1 MVELHRHNYDHHFNH
16 KYEDPVSPEPKL
28 QNYLPTRRKVR
39 EARPWWRRCCSLCLS
54 NCEFVT
60 VFALCLAV
68 FLVFLYLFASC
79 ELTNRYISSQ
89 LAELN
94 NVSQVE
100 KTSLKTGKADIHIFV
115 PGNILSVS
123 QLSVMF
129 QEVLSC
135 NGSFYLQIRRSNTS
149 GSSRNLPRPASP
161 PPPPPRRESGGPKL
175 YFPLRISADPA
186 SVATLTNSV
195 ADCTMFL
202 ILLAIFGTG
211 EMSSFK

>member
-79 ELTNRYISSQ
+79 ELTNRYINSQ

-100 KTSLKTGKADIHIFV
+100 KMSLKTGKADIQIFCWEIFC
-115 PGNILSVS
+115 PLAVS
-123 QLSVMF
+123 QFSVMF
-129 QEVLSC
+129 QEVSSC
-135 NGSFYLQIRRSNTS
+135 NGSFYFQIRRSNTS
-149 GSSRNLPRPASP
+149 GSSRNLP
-161 PPPPPRRESGGPKL
+161 PPPRPESGGPKL